1 MRSLLKLLVLALAR
15 FVPNQ
20 ARVKLGAVKIEREE
34 SRVSTRSEKT
44 SYLLCENHG
53 RYLEQFSIVKST
65 KSLFSFLISCLRSVG
80 I

>member
-34 SRVSTRSEKT
+34 SRVSTRSEK
-44 SYLLCENHG
+44 N
-53 RYLEQFSIVKST
+53 
-65 KSLFSFLISCLRSVG
+65 
-80 I
+80 